1 MGDFFMSGTKEKK
14 LNLPQSLLLLLLI
27 IVSVAVCIRLK
38 TGGPMIGLFASWIF
52 IYLFC
57 KIFGISYTNIV
68 AGAYDAIRRQSVGT
82 TIRMASYAP
91 APGCRVAPLPPSFPG
106 A

>member
-1 MGDFFMSGTKEKK
+1 MNGGFFYEWNKRKK

-68 AGAYDAIRRQSVGT
+68 AGDTMPSVWSSRRS
-82 TIRMASYAP
+82 A
-91 APGCRVAPLPPSFPG
+91 F
-106 A
+106 

>member
-1 MGDFFMSGTKEKK
+1 MSGTKEKK

-52 IYLFC
+52 IYLSL
-57 KIFGISYTNIV
+57 IHI
-68 AGAYDAIRRQSVGT
+68 
-82 TIRMASYAP
+82 
-91 APGCRVAPLPPSFPG
+91 
-106 A
+106 

>member
-1 MGDFFMSGTKEKK
+1 MSETKEKK

-52 IYLFC
+52 IYRFVRFSVFLTPTLLPAHTMP
-57 KIFGISYTNIV
+57 SV
-68 AGAYDAIRRQSVGT
+68 WSSRRS
-82 TIRMASYAP
+82 A
-91 APGCRVAPLPPSFPG
+91 F
-106 A
+106 

>member
-1 MGDFFMSGTKEKK
+1 MSGTKEKK

-57 KIFGISYTNIV
+57 KN
-68 AGAYDAIRRQSVGT
+68 
-82 TIRMASYAP
+82 
-91 APGCRVAPLPPSFPG
+91 L
-106 A
+106 

>member
-57 KIFGISYTNIV
+57 
-68 AGAYDAIRRQSVGT
+68 
-82 TIRMASYAP
+82 
-91 APGCRVAPLPPSFPG
+91 
-106 A
+106 

>member
-1 MGDFFMSGTKEKK
+1 MSGTKEKK

-57 KIFGISYTNIV
+57 KISVFLTPKLLPAHTMPSV
-68 AGAYDAIRRQSVGT
+68 WSSRRS
-82 TIRMASYAP
+82 A
-91 APGCRVAPLPPSFPG
+91 F
-106 A
+106 